1 MTSQDADLPP
11 ANSQAVASGNAARAH
26 YYEAASSWAQDTHAS
41 LRASRR
47 TAWIIAGVAIGVAGL
62 QAIAMAFLLPLK
74 QSVPYT
80 ITVDRE
86 TGYVQTARG
95 VDLGP
100 ISESEA
106 IAQSFAVQYVLARET
121 FEASDYQDKY
131 RKTLMWSQGAAESE
145 YLREWDKNNPVGIRS
160 RIRPTTRIK
169 VTVKSVTILGP
180 RSAMVRFD
188 TEQSEG
194 PNSGGMRQPWV
205 ASVTYSFSGKPI
217 SEQDRYMNPLGY
229 QVATYRRDAETAQP
243 VNVAPPPPPPQPVM
257 APAPV
262 ASGGVPG
269 TAGTALPA
277 VNGVAAPAAT
287 NGTTTTTTTPAPSAA
302 PPSMPSKTGNP
313 NGEEFPA
320 Q

>member
-1 MTSQDADLPP
+1 MTSTNADLPP
-11 ANSQAVASGNAARAH
+11 NDALGPLAGKAARAH
-26 YYEAASSWAQDTHAS
+26 YYEAASSWAEDTHAS
-41 LRASRR
+41 LRKSRK
-47 TAWIIAGVAIGVAGL
+47 TAWIIASVAVGVAGL

-106 IAQSFAVQYVLARET
+106 IAQSFAVQYVLARES
-121 FEASDYQDKY
+121 FEASDYQDKF
-131 RKTLMWSQGAAESE
+131 RKTLMWSQGAAETE
-145 YLREWDKNNPVGIRS
+145 YQREWDKANPVGIRN
-160 RIRPTTRIK
+160 RVRPTTRIK

-194 PNSGGMRQPWV
+194 PSSGGMRQPWV
-205 ASVTYSFSGKPI
+205 ASITYSFSGKPI

-229 QVATYRRDAETAQP
+229 QVATYRRDAETTQP
-243 VNVAPPPPPPQPVM
+243 INVAPPPPPPQAVIAPVPATPSSTTVEPSTNGVS
-257 APAPV
+257 APA
-262 ASGGVPG
+262 
-269 TAGTALPA
+269 TNA
-277 VNGVAAPAAT
+277 VVAAP
-287 NGTTTTTTTPAPSAA
+287 TPAP
-302 PPSMPSKTGNP
+302 PTTTPSKTGNP

>member
-1 MTSQDADLPP
+1 MTSKDADLPP
-11 ANSQAVASGNAARAH
+11 ILGQATPADMRAH
-26 YYEAASSWAQDTHAS
+26 YYESAASWAQDTHAS
-41 LRASRR
+41 LRKSRK
-47 TAWIIAGVAIGVAGL
+47 TAWIVAGVAVGVAGL

-86 TGYVQTARG
+86 TGYVQTTRG

-100 ISESEA
+100 LSESEA
-106 IAQSFAVQYVLARET
+106 IAQSFAVQYVLARES

-131 RKTLMWSQGAAESE
+131 KKTLMWSQGPAEAE
-145 YLREWDKNNPVGIRS
+145 YLREWDKNNPVGIRN
-160 RIRPTTRIK
+160 RVRPTTRIK

-194 PNSGGMRQPWV
+194 PSSGGMRQPWV
-205 ASVTYSFSGKPI
+205 ASLTYSFSGKPI

-229 QVATYRRDAETAQP
+229 QIATYRRDAETTDP
-243 VNVAPPPPPPQPVM
+243 ISVAPPPPPPSPIVM
-257 APAPV
+257 PTAPLVIGADGTATPSNTIAAPTTNAVTSPPNVAPTQASPAPA
-262 ASGGVPG
+262 
-269 TAGTALPA
+269 
-277 VNGVAAPAAT
+277 
-287 NGTTTTTTTPAPSAA
+287 
-302 PPSMPSKTGNP
+302 PSKTGNP

>member
-1 MTSQDADLPP
+1 MTSTNADLPP
-11 ANSQAVASGNAARAH
+11 VNTPDAALGSAARAH

-41 LRASRR
+41 LRQSRK
-47 TAWIIAGVAIGVAGL
+47 TAWIIASVAVGVAGL

-95 VDLGP
+95 VELGP

-106 IAQSFAVQYVLARET
+106 IAQSFAVQYVLARES
-121 FEASDYQDKY
+121 FEASDYQDKF
-131 RKTLMWSQGAAESE
+131 RKTLMWSQGAAETE
-145 YLREWDKNNPVGIRS
+145 YRREWDKANPVGIRN
-160 RIRPTTRIK
+160 RVRPTTRIK

-194 PNSGGMRQPWV
+194 ASSGGMLQPWV
-205 ASVTYSFSGKPI
+205 ASITYSFSGKPI

-243 VNVAPPPPPPQPVM
+243 INVAPPPPPPAAAVAPTNPVVAGSDAM
-257 APAPV
+257 TTPTNAVAP
-262 ASGGVPG
+262 
-269 TAGTALPA
+269 
-277 VNGVAAPAAT
+277 APAAT
-287 NGTTTTTTTPAPSAA
+287 VTPTPTPTPPTSA
-302 PPSMPSKTGNP
+302 PSKTGNP

>member
-1 MTSQDADLPP
+1 MTSPDADLNQP
-11 ANSQAVASGNAARAH
+11 ASTASTNGVAARAH
-26 YYEAASSWAQDTHAS
+26 YYEAASTWAQDTHAS
-41 LRASRR
+41 LRASRK
-47 TAWIIAGVAIGVAGL
+47 TAWIVAGVAIGVAGL
-62 QAIAMAFLLPLK
+62 QAIAMAFMLPLK
-74 QSVPYT
+74 QAVPYT

-106 IAQSFAVQYVLARET
+106 IAQSFLVQYVLARES

-131 RKTLMWSQGAAESE
+131 RKTLMWSQGASETE
-145 YLREWDKNNPVGIRS
+145 YLRDWDKSNPVGIQS
-160 RIRPTTRIK
+160 RYRPTTRVK

-194 PNSGGMRQPWV
+194 PSSGGMRQPWV
-205 ASVTYSFSGKPI
+205 AAVTYSFSGKPI
-217 SEQDRYMNPLGY
+217 SEQDRYLNPLGF
-229 QVATYRRDAETAQP
+229 QIATYRRDAETTQP
-243 VNVAPPPPPPQPVM
+243 VAVAAPLPPPPP
-257 APAPV
+257 V
-262 ASGGVPG
+262 AMPLPGAVPG
-269 TAGTALPA
+269 AVAGAPITPA
-277 VNGVAAPAAT
+277 TGPTNQVAPPVNGVAPATGAPA
-287 NGTTTTTTTPAPSAA
+287 TTPA
-302 PPSMPSKTGNP
+302 KTGNP

>member
-1 MTSQDADLPP
+1 MTSPDADH
-11 ANSQAVASGNAARAH
+11 NQAAGTTPRAH

-41 LRASRR
+41 LRASRK
-47 TAWIIAGVAIGVAGL
+47 TAWIIASVAIGVAAL
-62 QAIAMAFLLPLK
+62 QAVAMAFLLPLK

-95 VDLGP
+95 VDLGA

-106 IAQSFAVQYVLARET
+106 IAQSFAVQYVLARES
-121 FEASDYQDKY
+121 FEGSDYRDKY
-131 RKTLMWSQGAAESE
+131 QKTLMWSQGAAETE
-145 YLREWDKNNPVGIRS
+145 YLREWDKSNPVGIQS
-160 RIRPTTRIK
+160 RVRPTTRIK

-194 PNSGGMRQPWV
+194 PNSGGLRQPWV
-205 ASVTYSFSGKPI
+205 ASLTYSFSGKPI

-229 QVATYRRDAETAQP
+229 QIATYRRDAETTQP
-243 VNVAPPPPPPQPVM
+243 ISVAPPPLLPQAIVAPSGIDPM
-257 APAPV
+257 ASSGAVAP
-262 ASGGVPG
+262 S
-269 TAGTALPA
+269 T
-277 VNGVAAPAAT
+277 NGVSASPT
-287 NGTTTTTTTPAPSAA
+287 NAVTPAPSVA
-302 PPSMPSKTGNP
+302 PPSPSPAATPSKTGNP

>member
-1 MTSQDADLPP
+1 MTSTNADLPP
-11 ANSQAVASGNAARAH
+11 HVQGEIASGDAARAH
-26 YYEAASSWAQDTHAS
+26 YYETASSWAQDTHAS

-47 TAWIIAGVAIGVAGL
+47 TAWIIASVAVGVAGL

-121 FEASDYQDKY
+121 FEASDYQDKF
-131 RKTLMWSQGAAESE
+131 RKTLMWSQGAAETE
-145 YLREWDKNNPVGIRS
+145 YRRDWDKSNPVGIQS
-160 RIRPTTRIK
+160 RVRPTTRIK

-194 PNSGGMRQPWV
+194 PSSGGMRQPWV
-205 ASVTYSFSGKPI
+205 ASMTYSFSGKPV

-229 QVATYRRDAETAQP
+229 QVATYRRDAETTQP
-243 VNVAPPPPPPQPVM
+243 VNVPAPPPPMPTTTPTLVPGNAGM
-257 APAPV
+257 
-262 ASGGVPG
+262 VPG
-269 TAGTALPA
+269 TDPA
-277 VNGVAAPAAT
+277 ATPTNGVVSPATNGVAAP
-287 NGTTTTTTTPAPSAA
+287 TTTVPITTPSAS
-302 PPSMPSKTGNP
+302 PPRPTGNP

>member
-1 MTSQDADLPP
+1 MTSKDADLPP
-11 ANSQAVASGNAARAH
+11 VSAPVAPADTRAH
-26 YYEAASSWAQDTHAS
+26 YYESAASWAQDTHAS
-41 LRASRR
+41 LRQSRK
-47 TAWIIAGVAIGVAGL
+47 TAWIIASVAVGVAGL

-131 RKTLMWSQGAAESE
+131 RKTLMWSQGPAEGE
-145 YLREWDKNNPVGIRS
+145 YLREWDKNNPVGIRN
-160 RIRPTTRIK
+160 RVRPTTRIK

-194 PNSGGMRQPWV
+194 PSSGGMRQPWV
-205 ASVTYSFSGKPI
+205 ASLTYSFSGKPI
-217 SEQDRYMNPLGY
+217 SEQDRFMNPLGY
-229 QVATYRRDAETAQP
+229 QVATYRRDAETTEP
-243 VNVAPPPPPPQPVM
+243 TSIAPPTPPPQPII
-257 APAPV
+257 APASPV
-262 ASGGVPG
+262 VGASNPG
-269 TAGTALPA
+269 ASPPT
-277 VNGVAAPAAT
+277 NSAT
-287 NGTTTTTTTPAPSAA
+287 A
-302 PPSMPSKTGNP
+302 PPSGPAAVPAPTPTPSKTGNP

>member
-1 MTSQDADLPP
+1 MTSKDADLPP
-11 ANSQAVASGNAARAH
+11 ILGQAPPADARAH
-26 YYEAASSWAQDTHAS
+26 YYESAASWAQDTHAS
-41 LRASRR
+41 LRKSRK
-47 TAWIIAGVAIGVAGL
+47 TAWIIAGVAVGVAGL

-86 TGYVQTARG
+86 TGYVQTTRG

-100 ISESEA
+100 LSESEA
-106 IAQSFAVQYVLARET
+106 VAQSFAVQYVLARET

-131 RKTLMWSQGAAESE
+131 RKTLMWSQGAAETE
-145 YLREWDKNNPVGIRS
+145 YLREWDKNNPVGIQNRV
-160 RIRPTTRIK
+160 RPTTRIK

-194 PNSGGMRQPWV
+194 PASGGMRQPWV
-205 ASVTYSFSGKPI
+205 ASLTYSFSGKPI

-229 QVATYRRDAETAQP
+229 QIATYRRDAETTDP
-243 VNVAPPPPPPQPVM
+243 ISVAPPPAPT
-257 APAPV
+257 PAPI
-262 ASGGVPG
+262 ASSATPVISADG
-269 TAGTALPA
+269 TPLPTNA
-277 VNGVAAPAAT
+277 VAAPTT
-287 NGTTTTTTTPAPSAA
+287 NTVTSAPSVA
-302 PPSMPSKTGNP
+302 PTPPVPTSAPSKTGNP

>member
-1 MTSQDADLPP
+1 MMSSPEADLNHAHADAP
-11 ANSQAVASGNAARAH
+11 NGGVAARAH
-26 YYEAASSWAQDTHAS
+26 YYEAASSWAQDTHAT

-47 TAWIIAGVAIGVAGL
+47 TAWIIASVAIGVAGL

-86 TGYVQTARG
+86 TGYVQTTRG

-106 IAQSFAVQYVLARET
+106 IAQSFAVQYVLARES
-121 FEASDYQDKY
+121 FEGSDYQDKY
-131 RKTLMWSQGAAESE
+131 RKTLMWSQGNAETE
-145 YLREWDKNNPVGIRS
+145 YLREWDKSNPVGIQS
-160 RIRPTTRIK
+160 RVRPTTRIK

-194 PNSGGMRQPWV
+194 ASSGGMRQPWV
-205 ASVTYSFSGKPI
+205 ASLTYSFSGKPI

-229 QVATYRRDAETAQP
+229 QVATYRRDAETTQP
-243 VNVAPPPPPPQPVM
+243 INVPPPPPPMPVIVPLPGSV
-257 APAPV
+257 AGTPGAAPGTVAGQAGATPATGAPFTNAVTPTPSPAP
-262 ASGGVPG
+262 
-269 TAGTALPA
+269 
-277 VNGVAAPAAT
+277 
-287 NGTTTTTTTPAPSAA
+287 
-302 PPSMPSKTGNP
+302 PPSTPSKTGNP